1 MTNFPNS
8 PKLLKGAIIGMDAN
22 NPLASVVVFQY
33 NPETLSRTVKA
44 KVFEGEGVQKEPFRL
59 AGAPAEEIK
68 VDIEINAADGL
79 EKGDPVSTT
88 MGVYPQLS
96 ALEMLLYPKSKEV
109 LGNSGLLATG
119 TMQIIP
125 PVGPF
130 TLFAWGE
137 KRILPVKIT
146 ELSITEEF
154 FDPNLNPIKAK
165 ISLSM
170 NVLSYNDL
178 PVDHPGYGLFIAHQV
193 MKETMAVIGS
203 AKGAAS
209 AVGGAF

>member
-8 PKLLKGAIIGMDAN
+8 PKLLKGAIIGMDPN

-203 AKGAAS
+203 VKGAAS
-209 AVGGAF
+209 AAGGAF